1 MYEHV
6 NATVHGN
13 LVPRV
18 ERSGESREQL
28 GHDGRE
34 QQVPCC

>member
-6 NATVHGN
+6 DAAVHRD
-13 LVPRV
+13 LVPGV